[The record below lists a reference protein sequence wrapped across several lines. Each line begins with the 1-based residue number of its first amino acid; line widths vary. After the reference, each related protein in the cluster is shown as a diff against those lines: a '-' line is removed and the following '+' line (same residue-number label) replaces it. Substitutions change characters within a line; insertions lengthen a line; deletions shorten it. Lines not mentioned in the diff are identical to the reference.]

1 MTVQGVCTHTMG
13 TLDRATL
20 EQDYYSRSSPLEA
33 LKLGVSVK
41 KKKIQKTKRDLTL
54 KIIFLEF
61 PSWHSP

>member
-20 EQDYYSRSSPLEA
+20 EQDYYSRSSSLEA

-41 KKKIQKTKRDLTL
+41 KKKKYRKQKET
-54 KIIFLEF
+54 
-61 PSWHSP
+61 

>member
-41 KKKIQKTKRDLTL
+41 KKKYRKQKET
-54 KIIFLEF
+54 
-61 PSWHSP
+61 